1 MTVSSEQSAVG
12 SKTPREKRVTRRVV
26 VFICLLFTVF
36 LRGLSAEAQ
45 QPKKI
50 PRLGVLTIL
59 SPDQSADIEAFR
71 RGLGQLGY
79 LDGKNIGIEYRY
91 ADGKLGRLPA
101 LATELVDLKVD
112 VIVALNPPSVRAAKN
127 ATRSIPIIMRSSDD
141 PGRERGLA
149 PICRLRS
156 ASQ

>member
-50 PRLGVLTIL
+50 PRLK
-59 SPDQSADIEAFR
+59 AR
-71 RGLGQLGY
+71 
-79 LDGKNIGIEYRY
+79 
-91 ADGKLGRLPA
+91 
-101 LATELVDLKVD
+101 
-112 VIVALNPPSVRAAKN
+112 
-127 ATRSIPIIMRSSDD
+127 
-141 PGRERGLA
+141 
-149 PICRLRS
+149 
-156 ASQ
+156 